1 MSARCSNRGSAWTEL
16 GQILL
21 TTIDGRACSLAGFA
35 GKVLLIVNTASRC
48 GFTPQYAGL
57 EALHRQF
64 GPRGF
69 AVLGFPLQPVRASG
83 TRQQRRDC
91 RVLQPQLPAQLSLVR
106 AHRGQRRARP
116 PAVPPSQAGRA
127 RRILVPKPS
136 NGTSPSSSSIAA
148 LGGGTHYAATAP
160 EKLAADIEALL

>member
-1 MSARCSNRGSAWTEL
+1 MDSEL

-69 AVLGFPLQPVRASG
+69 AVLGFPATSSG
-83 TRQQRRDC
+83 IRNPATAPR
-91 RVLQPQLPAQLSLVR
+91 LLSSATSQLPAQLSLVR
-106 AHRGQRRARP
+106 AHRGSTASTPTRCSAISSRP
-116 PAVPPSQAGRA
+116 RPA
-127 RRILVPKPS
+127 
-136 NGTSPSSSSIAA
+136 
-148 LGGGTHYAATAP
+148 HWY
-160 EKLAADIEALL
+160 